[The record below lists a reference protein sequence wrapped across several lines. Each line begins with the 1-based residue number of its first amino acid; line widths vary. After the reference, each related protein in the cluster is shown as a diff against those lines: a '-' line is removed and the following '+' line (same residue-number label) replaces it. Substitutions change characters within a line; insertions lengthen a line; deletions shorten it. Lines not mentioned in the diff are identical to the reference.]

1 MELNEAI
8 VLKISKRDKD
18 VIRELAK
25 QERLS
30 MSAYV
35 RQKMCVLNKK

>member
-8 VLKISKRDKD
+8 VLKISKRDKEI
-18 VIRELAK
+18 IRELAK

-30 MSAYV
+30 MSAYI
-35 RQKMCVLNKK
+35 RQKVFAISKK

>member
-30 MSAYV
+30 MSAYI
-35 RQKMCVLNKK
+35 RQKMCVVSKK

>member
-8 VLKISKRDKD
+8 VLKISKQDKET
-18 VIRELAK
+18 IRKLAK

>member
-8 VLKISKRDKD
+8 VLKISKRDKEI
-18 VIRELAK
+18 IRELAK

-30 MSAYV
+30 MSAFI
-35 RQKMCVLNKK
+35 RQKMCVVNK

>member
-8 VLKISKRDKD
+8 VLKISKRDKEI
-18 VIRELAK
+18 IRELAK

-30 MSAYV
+30 MSAYI
-35 RQKMCVLNKK
+35 RQKMCAISK

>member
-18 VIRELAK
+18 IIRELAK

-30 MSAYV
+30 MSAYI
-35 RQKMCVLNKK
+35 RQKLCVVNKK

>member
-30 MSAYV
+30 MSA
-35 RQKMCVLNKK
+35 